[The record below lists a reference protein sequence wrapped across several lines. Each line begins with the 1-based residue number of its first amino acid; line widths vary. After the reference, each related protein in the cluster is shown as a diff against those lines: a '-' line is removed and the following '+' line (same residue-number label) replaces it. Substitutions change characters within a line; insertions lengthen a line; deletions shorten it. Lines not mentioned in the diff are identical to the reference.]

1 MTTDLPQLNA
11 RATSGSESVT
21 DRAYAEI
28 KAMVVAYSLKP
39 GERINEVELSR
50 KIGVSRTPLREA
62 LSRLNTESLLRFA
75 PGKGYFC
82 RDLDVHE
89 TFQLYELRKSIEVAA
104 VRLAVQRAKDQDID
118 ALEAFL
124 KETGPDAQ
132 GLTVAQQVEFDEAF
146 HISLLSMCNNAE
158 MLRVLVNIND
168 RIRFVRLI
176 DMAKIDRR
184 HTQSEHIQV
193 VQALRARD
201 EAKCVALLETH
212 IDRRLDQIAADLK
225 QGYVQIYMPESALES
240 SFER

>member
-11 RATSGSESVT
+11 RATAGSESVT

-104 VRLAVQRAKDQDID
+104 VRLAVQRAKDQDIY

-124 KETGPDAQ
+124 KETGPDVQ

-146 HISLLSMCNNAE
+146 HIRLLSMCTNAE

-184 HTQSEHIQV
+184 HSQSEHIQV

-225 QGYVQIYMPESALES
+225 QGYVQIYMPESAIDS

>member
-1 MTTDLPQLNA
+1 MTPDLADVNNRHQG
-11 RATSGSESVT
+11 ATESAT
-21 DRAYAEI
+21 NRAYAEI

-39 GERINEVELSR
+39 GERINEIELSR

-89 TFQLYELRKSIEVAA
+89 TFQLYELRKSIEIAA
-104 VRLAVQRAKDQDID
+104 ARLAVQRAKDEDID

-124 KETGPDAQ
+124 KETGPDAD
-132 GLTVAQQVEFDEAF
+132 GLTTAQQVEFDEAF

-176 DMAKIDRR
+176 DMAKTDRR
-184 HTQSEHIQV
+184 QTQQEHLQLV
-193 VQALRARD
+193 HALRARD
-201 EAKCVALLETH
+201 EAQCVALLETH
-212 IDRRLDQIAADLK
+212 IDRRLDQIASDLK
-225 QGYVQIYMPESALES
+225 QGYVQIYMPDSMFS
-240 SFER
+240 GSPER